1 MTFEEVKEF
10 LEARK
15 AEGESEEDILK
26 VFYAMYV
33 KGVIELS
40 DLRTFTEALGWKFTD
55 EFEAMSEEDKK
66 KRGLVHKHD
75 RGTAKNK

>member
-1 MTFEEVKEF
+1 MTLEEVKEF
-10 LEARK
+10 LEERK

-33 KGVIELS
+33 KGAIELS

-55 EFEAMSEEDKK
+55 EFEALPEEEKK
-66 KRGLVHKHD
+66 KRGVVHKQD
-75 RGTAKNK
+75 SGTGKNK